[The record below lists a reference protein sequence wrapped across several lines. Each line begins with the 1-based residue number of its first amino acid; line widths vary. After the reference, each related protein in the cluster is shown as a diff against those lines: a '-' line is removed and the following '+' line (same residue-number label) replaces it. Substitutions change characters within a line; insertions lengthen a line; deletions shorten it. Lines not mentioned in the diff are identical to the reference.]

1 MCIFWAVGNCTLLKF
16 VTNNEAYF
24 IGKVIIITI
33 ISKTHHISTHF
44 IYSFLL
50 FLFHQTIVRAM
61 LSNYFSRSSTTPIT
75 TSSTKKYKNHHKN
88 SYITIFSE
96 KYQST
101 TVLSVK
107 SGESEESVDLRTL
120 RAIRVLRPL
129 KLVSG
134 IPSKTFVLVVDVYV
148 WNIL

>member
-1 MCIFWAVGNCTLLKF
+1 MLKF

-33 ISKTHHISTHF
+33 ISKTHNISIHF

-75 TSSTKKYKNHHKN
+75 TSSTKNIKIIIN

>member
-1 MCIFWAVGNCTLLKF
+1 
-16 VTNNEAYF
+16 
-24 IGKVIIITI
+24 
-33 ISKTHHISTHF
+33 
-44 IYSFLL
+44 
-50 FLFHQTIVRAM
+50 M

-75 TSSTKKYKNHHKN
+75 TSSTKNIKIIIN

-134 IPSKTFVLVVDVYV
+134 IPSKMFVLVVDVYV
-148 WNIL
+148 WHIL

>member
-33 ISKTHHISTHF
+33 ISKTHNISTHF

-75 TSSTKKYKNHHKN
+75 TSSTKNIKIIIN